1 MPEEV
6 PKFNPNK
13 PYKDVSSGTY
23 KEASSSSAPPP
34 FDPNKPY
41 RSAPRE
47 AFQEEGFVPE
57 KYVSG
62 GGYEDMEST
71 LDFIQKNSKRIMRD
85 DEKDILR
92 DMFRNPNATKED
104 ISDAIVTLQG
114 KKAKQIDNTITM
126 PDYYM
131 DINEKGVYKPI
142 ALTQGERPPKGKEI
156 ISLWG
161 TQKSAD
167 DDAWYTDVAKTAF
180 NIIPG
185 VVGGVVDVAQLG
197 TQLVAGEESEWLKEA
212 QLGTEA
218 LKFKKDVDIS
228 KSIYNTEDINKFTDL
243 FDSKRIDYSPETLW
257 GTALSAAGFM
267 GEMLVPASIISKGA
281 KGYKAGKAGLSL
293 IEEAGDI
300 SKVAKKAS
308 VFAGSFM
315 TQVGDV
321 MESSSDAGLEGRSKA
336 VYDLAIGSALAL
348 VDAKYDVA
356 GKILSNKLAQG
367 AKKEILSEVGKKVV
381 KDEFGNITKESLNQA
396 TKEAM
401 TAYTPVVSGF
411 VKNFGKDVLD
421 EVKDEVLQSFIEKSG
436 QNIYDKLSFQE
447 KANFGT
453 DAFSAKSF
461 GEYINSA
468 VSGLVG
474 AGAPS
479 LMSAKGKQQVDYKA
493 QSNNAYE
500 TVMQGEE
507 AVKAFK
513 TNITNAFQAG
523 QINKED
529 YDNAILKVDSYDSYE
544 KVSKDLT
551 LDNENK
557 KKLFELSLQKE
568 NLKAAIKDAE
578 SKDTEGHSR
587 LDKMNPAELGL
598 HNSKM
603 KQAKALQDEIDLIV
617 SKSEVLQQ
625 PEVAE
630 KVVEKVVKAEEKAAE
645 GTKVKE
651 GVSSEIGA
659 ILGRQYKVKTPV
671 GGEVAVPGKAAY
683 EVPKKVLEETR
694 KMKEIPVEE
703 FNDPN
708 FDVTVKQAKLA
719 EALDEV
725 PEKTTTGTLQIDNEF
740 TDDKGRKVQTFN
752 VTLPNGKA
760 ARFASSMVRFP
771 EEEAMGGYRG
781 FTYEENLTNRE
792 NPVGQKL
799 GVTVRT
805 LKDSGRKVIFVWNA
819 DEGPKF
825 GKHVGMVKERLR
837 GKSEYGAADLDEMA
851 DLRMINMGQNPNA
864 PAPGIITPK
873 EPTKG
878 GAPKAKAAPVK
889 NKEVRDKLKGLG
901 YSKPEIQAMEPQ
913 EANDIVKEQREK
925 SKVKKQPL
933 EEVEIKDKKAAAKVE
948 KKIADLRA
956 QEQEQLKREIPNIDK
971 YKVDGKV
978 DENLIKDTEDLK
990 KYKEIYDKYDEK
1002 ISPLLGK
1009 EPAKEKGKAVV
1020 KKAPKEVVVE
1030 KQESIAKREALMES
1044 IRGASKLVAAYNGLT
1059 KAQKKSKIG
1068 VDLYKKIQDRVKEIG
1083 YTTTISRGGTLQL
1096 MGEKGKRVYKTPV
1109 KRTEDQKA
1117 MDEERKDALS
1127 AEATSIRHAVILS
1140 IANGRQFDVPSLEKY
1155 FPESVLKNEMPS
1167 LLKNNKNGIKVS
1179 SYKTSYEERFGQF
1192 EIENLTEADA
1202 TREAA
1207 EALGDYFIDGF
1218 REAAIQDAIDINFK
1232 TKNEGRSRGEVEAL
1246 NEMQR
1251 EQDREEKELEEY
1263 RKEAEVILTEEELTK
1278 EEYRKQAEQEEFG
1291 EKEAKPSE
1299 PVKLDLNVESTT
1311 NGLEEFINE
1320 DSSIN
1325 KIEELK
1331 LVKKLPEK
1339 TKNSFIIDGD
1349 ILRIK
1354 LPTKD
1359 FNNRPDGATYITLKV
1374 PENFNQEK
1382 FKEELVDIKH
1392 PGGRTTADGKST
1404 AKVVEDVRQA
1414 LQNSITKKPL
1424 GGERLQK
1431 AKVKPA
1437 TLNKFEKSVDLFYKT
1452 KDADG
1457 ASKKRSLAAERRE
1470 FLEKNPT
1477 VKYIDDNMKYI
1488 YKQLEDQNIIER
1500 KGECP

>member
-1 MPEEV
+1 MSDIPKYDPTKIVKRAYVKDINSSNLTESSADGEV
-6 PKFNPNK
+6 PKYDASK
-13 PYKDVSSGTY
+13 IVKRGYVAKD
-23 KEASSSSAPPP
+23 
-34 FDPNKPY
+34 D
-41 RSAPRE
+41 
-47 AFQEEGFVPE
+47 FQEEGFTPD
-57 KYVSG
+57 KYISDTSG
-62 GGYEDMEST
+62 DNIEST
-71 LDFIQKNSKRIMRD
+71 LDFIQKNSRRIMRD

-92 DMFRNPNATKED
+92 GMFRNPNATKED

-131 DINEKGVYKPI
+131 DVNEKGVYKPI

-185 VVGGVVDVAQLG
+185 VIGGVVDVAQLG
-197 TQLVAGEESEWLKEA
+197 TQFVTGEESDWLKQA
-212 QLGTEA
+212 QLGQEA

-243 FDSKRIDYSPETLW
+243 FDSERFDFSPETIW

-267 GEMLVPASIISKGA
+267 GELLVPASIVSKGA
-281 KGYKAGKAGLSL
+281 KGYKAGKAGLAL

-321 MESSSDAGLEGRSKA
+321 MESSADAGLEGRGKA
-336 VYDLAIGSALAL
+336 VYDLAMATLLAS

-381 KDEFGNITKESLNQA
+381 KDKFGNITKESLNQA

-421 EVKDEVLQSFIEKSG
+421 EVKDETLQSFIEKAG
-436 QNIYDKLSFQE
+436 QNVYDKLSPQE

-468 VSGLVG
+468 ISGLVG

-479 LMSAKGKQQVDYKA
+479 LISAKGKQQVDYKA
-493 QSNNAYE
+493 QSNSAYE

-529 YDNAILKVDSYDSYE
+529 YDNAILKVDTYDSYE
-544 KVSKDLT
+544 KTTKDLT

-630 KVVEKVVKAEEKAAE
+630 KVVEKVVKAEEKATE

-659 ILGRQYKVKTPV
+659 ILGRQYKVKAPV
-671 GGEVAVPGKAAY
+671 GAEVAVPGKAAY
-683 EVPKKVLEETR
+683 EVPKKVAEETR
-694 KMKEIPVEE
+694 KMKDIPVEE
-703 FNDPN
+703 FNAPN

-719 EALDEV
+719 EALDETKN
-725 PEKTTTGTLQIDNEF
+725 KTTTGTLQIDNEF

-752 VTLPNGKA
+752 ITLPNGKA

-771 EEEAMGGYRG
+771 EENAAGGFRG
-781 FTYEENLTNRE
+781 NTYEENLTNKE

-799 GVTVRT
+799 GATVRT

-837 GKSEYGAADLDEMA
+837 GKSDYSEADIEEMA

-864 PAPGIITPK
+864 PAPGIITP
-873 EPTKG
+873 EGPTKG
-878 GAPKAKAAPVK
+878 GTPKVAAPVK

-913 EANDIVKEQREK
+913 EANDIVKEKREK

-933 EEVEIKDKKAAAKVE
+933 EEVEIKE
-948 KKIADLRA
+948 KK
-956 QEQEQLKREIPNIDK
+956 
-971 YKVDGKV
+971 
-978 DENLIKDTEDLK
+978 
-990 KYKEIYDKYDEK
+990 
-1002 ISPLLGK
+1002 
-1009 EPAKEKGKAVV
+1009 KGKIVV

-1030 KQESIAKREALMES
+1030 KEESIAKRKALMES
-1044 IRGASKLVAAYNGLT
+1044 ILGASKLIAAYNNLT
-1059 KAQKKSKIG
+1059 KVQKKSKIG
-1068 VDLYKKIQDRVKEIG
+1068 VDLYKKIQDRVKEIN

-1096 MGEKGKRVYKTPV
+1096 MGENGKRIYKTPV

-1117 MDEERKDALS
+1117 MDKEKKEALG
-1127 AEATSIRHAVILS
+1127 AEPTSIAHSIILD
-1140 IANGRQFDVPSLEKY
+1140 IANGAQFDVNSLKKY
-1155 FPESVLKNEMPS
+1155 FSDAILKKMPS
-1167 LLKNNKNGIKVS
+1167 LLKNSKGKGINLEF
-1179 SYKTSYEERFGQF
+1179 YKQRYDESFGLKEPSNLDEEEVAQ
-1192 EIENLTEADA
+1192 
-1202 TREAA
+1202 EAA
-1207 EALGDYFIDGF
+1207 DVLGNYFIDGF

-1232 TKNEGRSRGEVEAL
+1232 TKNEGMSRSQVEDL
-1246 NEMQR
+1246 NEMQKEQER
-1251 EQDREEKELEEY
+1251 EQKELEDVLAQEDL
-1263 RKEAEVILTEEELTK
+1263 EK
-1278 EEYRKQAEQEEFG
+1278 EEYRKQAEE
-1291 EKEAKPSE
+1291 
-1299 PVKLDLNVESTT
+1299 
-1311 NGLEEFINE
+1311 
-1320 DSSIN
+1320 
-1325 KIEELK
+1325 
-1331 LVKKLPEK
+1331 
-1339 TKNSFIIDGD
+1339 
-1349 ILRIK
+1349 
-1354 LPTKD
+1354 
-1359 FNNRPDGATYITLKV
+1359 
-1374 PENFNQEK
+1374 
-1382 FKEELVDIKH
+1382 
-1392 PGGRTTADGKST
+1392 GGYY
-1404 AKVVEDVRQA
+1404 
-1414 LQNSITKKPL
+1414 
-1424 GGERLQK
+1424 QK

-1488 YKQLEDQNIIER
+1488 YKQLEEQNIIER

>member
-1 MPEEV
+1 KIVKRAYVKDINSSNLSEPSTDGEV
-6 PKFNPNK
+6 PKYDASK
-13 PYKDVSSGTY
+13 IVKRGYVA
-23 KEASSSSAPPP
+23 KE
-34 FDPNKPY
+34 D
-41 RSAPRE
+41 
-47 AFQEEGFVPE
+47 FQEEGFTPD
-57 KYVSG
+57 KYISDTG
-62 GGYEDMEST
+62 GDNIEST
-71 LDFIQKNSKRIMRD
+71 LDFIQKNSRRIMRD

-92 DMFRNPNATKED
+92 DMFKNPNATKED

-142 ALTQGERPPKGKEI
+142 ALTQGERAPKGKEMVSI
-156 ISLWG
+156 WG
-161 TQKSAD
+161 TQKSAN

-185 VVGGVVDVAQLG
+185 VVGGVVDVLQLG
-197 TQLVAGEESEWLKEA
+197 TELVAGEESEWLKQA
-212 QLGTEA
+212 QIGTEA
-218 LKFKKDVDIS
+218 LKFKKDADIE

-243 FDSKRIDYSPETLW
+243 FDPNRINLSPEVIW

-267 GEMLVPASIISKGA
+267 GEMLVPSSLIAKGA
-281 KGYKAGKAGLSL
+281 KGYKAGKAGLAL
-293 IEEAGDI
+293 IEEAGGI
-300 SKVAKKAS
+300 SKIAQKAS

-315 TQVGDV
+315 TQIGDV
-321 MESSSDAGLEGRSKA
+321 MESSADAGLEGRVKA
-336 VYDLAIGSALAL
+336 LYDLTIGSALAL

-356 GKILSNKLAQG
+356 GKILTNKLAQDT
-367 AKKEILSEVGKKVV
+367 KKEILSEVGKKVV
-381 KDEFGNITKESLNQA
+381 KDKFGNVTKESLNEA

-401 TAYTPVVSGF
+401 TAYTPIVSGF
-411 VKNFGKDVLD
+411 AKNYGKDVLD
-421 EVKDEVLQSFIEKSG
+421 EVKDEVLQSFIEKAG
-436 QNIYDKLSFQE
+436 QNVYDKLSPQE

-468 VSGLVG
+468 ASGLVG
-474 AGAPS
+474 SIVPS

-493 QSNNAYE
+493 QSNSAYD

-529 YDNAILKVDSYDSYE
+529 YDNAILKVDTYDSYE
-544 KVSKDLT
+544 KTTKDLT

-568 NLKAAIKDAE
+568 NLKAAIKFATE
-578 SKDTEGHSR
+578 KDKEGKSR
-587 LDKMNPAELGL
+587 LDQMKPIELGL
-598 HNSKM
+598 HNSKVE
-603 KQAKALQDEIDLIV
+603 QADKIQKEIDLIV
-617 SKSEVLQQ
+617 TKSEVLQQ

-752 VTLPNGKA
+752 ITLPNGKA

-771 EEEAMGGYRG
+771 EENAAGGFRG
-781 FTYEENLTNRE
+781 NTYEENLTNKE

-825 GKHVGMVKERLR
+825 GKHIGMVKERLR

-864 PAPGIITPK
+864 PAPGIFTPK

-878 GAPKAKAAPVK
+878 GAPKAKVVAPVK

-913 EANDIVKEQREK
+913 EANDIVKEKREK

-933 EEVEIKDKKAAAKVE
+933 EEVEIKDKK
-948 KKIADLRA
+948 
-956 QEQEQLKREIPNIDK
+956 
-971 YKVDGKV
+971 
-978 DENLIKDTEDLK
+978 
-990 KYKEIYDKYDEK
+990 
-1002 ISPLLGK
+1002 
-1009 EPAKEKGKAVV
+1009 
-1020 KKAPKEVVVE
+1020 
-1030 KQESIAKREALMES
+1030 
-1044 IRGASKLVAAYNGLT
+1044 
-1059 KAQKKSKIG
+1059 
-1068 VDLYKKIQDRVKEIG
+1068 
-1083 YTTTISRGGTLQL
+1083 
-1096 MGEKGKRVYKTPV
+1096 
-1109 KRTEDQKA
+1109 
-1117 MDEERKDALS
+1117 
-1127 AEATSIRHAVILS
+1127 
-1140 IANGRQFDVPSLEKY
+1140 
-1155 FPESVLKNEMPS
+1155 
-1167 LLKNNKNGIKVS
+1167 
-1179 SYKTSYEERFGQF
+1179 
-1192 EIENLTEADA
+1192 
-1202 TREAA
+1202 
-1207 EALGDYFIDGF
+1207 
-1218 REAAIQDAIDINFK
+1218 
-1232 TKNEGRSRGEVEAL
+1232 
-1246 NEMQR
+1246 
-1251 EQDREEKELEEY
+1251 
-1263 RKEAEVILTEEELTK
+1263 
-1278 EEYRKQAEQEEFG
+1278 
-1291 EKEAKPSE
+1291 
-1299 PVKLDLNVESTT
+1299 
-1311 NGLEEFINE
+1311 
-1320 DSSIN
+1320 
-1325 KIEELK
+1325 
-1331 LVKKLPEK
+1331 
-1339 TKNSFIIDGD
+1339 
-1349 ILRIK
+1349 
-1354 LPTKD
+1354 
-1359 FNNRPDGATYITLKV
+1359 
-1374 PENFNQEK
+1374 
-1382 FKEELVDIKH
+1382 
-1392 PGGRTTADGKST
+1392 
-1404 AKVVEDVRQA
+1404 
-1414 LQNSITKKPL
+1414 
-1424 GGERLQK
+1424 
-1431 AKVKPA
+1431 
-1437 TLNKFEKSVDLFYKT
+1437 
-1452 KDADG
+1452 
-1457 ASKKRSLAAERRE
+1457 
-1470 FLEKNPT
+1470 
-1477 VKYIDDNMKYI
+1477 
-1488 YKQLEDQNIIER
+1488 
-1500 KGECP
+1500 

>member
-1 MPEEV
+1 MPE
-6 PKFNPNK
+6 NPI
-13 PYKDVSSGTY
+13 Y
-23 KEASSSSAPPP
+23 
-34 FDPNKPY
+34 DPNKIVKRAYTRDSYTSSPEEQSSNGVPKY
-41 RSAPRE
+41 DSSNIVKKGYAPRE
-47 AFQEEGFVPE
+47 AFQEEGFSPE
-57 KYVSG
+57 KYISDS
-62 GGYEDMEST
+62 GYEDIEST
-71 LDFIQKNSKRIMRD
+71 LDFVQKNSRRIMRD

-92 DMFRNPNATKED
+92 DMFKNPNATKED

-197 TQLVAGEESEWLKEA
+197 TQFVTGEESDWLKQA
-212 QLGTEA
+212 QLGQEA

-228 KSIYNTEDINKFTDL
+228 ESIYNTEDINKFTDL
-243 FDSKRIDYSPETLW
+243 FDSERFNFSPETIW

-281 KGYKAGKAGLSL
+281 KGYKAGKAGLAL

-321 MESSSDAGLEGRSKA
+321 MESSADAGLEGRTKA
-336 VYDLAIGSALAL
+336 LYDLTVGSALAL

-367 AKKEILSEVGKKVV
+367 AKKEILSDVGKKLV
-381 KDEFGNITKESLNQA
+381 KDEFGNITKESLNKA

-401 TAYTPVVSGF
+401 SAYTPVVSGF

-421 EVKDEVLQSFIEKSG
+421 EVKDETLQSFIEKAG
-436 QNIYDKLSFQE
+436 QNVYDKLSPKE

-453 DAFSAKSF
+453 DAFSAQSF

-479 LMSAKGKQQVDYKA
+479 LISAKGKQQVDYKA
-493 QSNNAYE
+493 QSNSAYD

-529 YDNAILKVDSYDSYE
+529 YDNAILKVDAYDSYE
-544 KVSKDLT
+544 KTTKDLT
-551 LDNENK
+551 LDNDNK

-598 HNSKM
+598 HNSKV

-683 EVPKKVLEETR
+683 EVSKKVAEETR
-694 KMKEIPVEE
+694 KMKEIPAEE
-703 FNDPN
+703 WNQPT

-719 EALDEV
+719 EALDET

-740 TDDKGRKVQTFN
+740 TDDKGRQVQTFN
-752 VTLPNGKA
+752 ITLPNGKA

-771 EEEAMGGYRG
+771 EENAAGGFRG
-781 FTYEENLTNRE
+781 NTYEENLTNKE

-799 GVTVRT
+799 GITVRT

-819 DEGPKF
+819 EQGPKF
-825 GKHVGMVKERLR
+825 GKHIGMVKERLR

-864 PAPGIITPK
+864 PAPGIFTPK

-878 GAPKAKAAPVK
+878 GAPKVVAPVK

-913 EANDIVKEQREK
+913 EANDIIKEQIEK
-925 SKVKKQPL
+925 PKVKKQPL
-933 EEVEIKDKKAAAKVE
+933 KEVEIKE
-948 KKIADLRA
+948 KK
-956 QEQEQLKREIPNIDK
+956 
-971 YKVDGKV
+971 VGK
-978 DENLIKDTEDLK
+978 I
-990 KYKEIYDKYDEK
+990 
-1002 ISPLLGK
+1002 
-1009 EPAKEKGKAVV
+1009 VV
-1020 KKAPKEVVVE
+1020 KKAPKEVVVKKE
-1030 KQESIAKREALMES
+1030 ESIAKREALMES
-1044 IRGASKLVAAYNGLT
+1044 IRGASKLIAAYNNLT
-1059 KAQKKSKIG
+1059 KAQKKSEIG
-1068 VDLYKKIQDRVKEIG
+1068 VNLYKKIQDRVKEIN
-1083 YTTTISRGGTLQL
+1083 YTTKISRGGTLQL
-1096 MGEKGKRVYKTPV
+1096 VGEKGKRVYKTPV

-1117 MDEERKDALS
+1117 MEKEKKEALG
-1127 AEATSIRHAVILS
+1127 AEPTSIRHAVILD
-1140 IANGRQFDVPSLEKY
+1140 IANGAQFNVDSLADYFSEKI
-1155 FPESVLKNEMPS
+1155 LKNEMPS
-1167 LLKNNKNGIKVS
+1167 LLKNNKKGIRVG
-1179 SYKTSYEERFGQF
+1179 SYKTNYEEAFGQF
-1192 EIENLTEADA
+1192 EIENITEA
-1202 TREAA
+1202 EAA
-1207 EALGDYFIDGF
+1207 EEAARTLGDYFMDGF

-1232 TKNEGRSRGEVEAL
+1232 TKNQNMTRGEVEAL
-1246 NEMQR
+1246 NDMIR
-1251 EQDREEKELEEY
+1251 EQEIEQKELED
-1263 RKEAEVILTEEELTK
+1263 ILAQEELEK
-1278 EEYRKQAEQEEFG
+1278 EEYRRQAEQEEY
-1291 EKEAKPSE
+1291 KSDRTPDVRNNIIKAYKDKSVINLPTSLL
-1299 PVKLDLNVESTT
+1299 KDLM
-1311 NGLEEFINE
+1311 EF
-1320 DSSIN
+1320 D
-1325 KIEELK
+1325 
-1331 LVKKLPEK
+1331 
-1339 TKNSFIIDGD
+1339 
-1349 ILRIK
+1349 R
-1354 LPTKD
+1354 TKD
-1359 FNNRPDGATYITLKV
+1359 FSINDKETG
-1374 PENFNQEK
+1374 PENIKKLKDSIQKEGLKEPLEIAINSKGAIVLSEGNHRLQALIELGYAQIPVKVIGRASKDEYFTEVRQGKTVQLGLNLNKDFNIESD
-1382 FKEELVDIKH
+1382 KEE
-1392 PGGRTTADGKST
+1392 GY
-1404 AKVVEDVRQA
+1404 
-1414 LQNSITKKPL
+1414 
-1424 GGERLQK
+1424 LQK

-1437 TLNKFEKSVDLFYKT
+1437 TLNKFEESVDLFYQT

-1457 ASKKRSLAAERRE
+1457 ASKKRGLAAKRRE

-1477 VKYIDDNMKYI
+1477 IKYIDDNMKYI
-1488 YKQLEDQNIIER
+1488 YKQLEEQNIIER